1 MTKKNTIKKGGI
13 IMNVKNLIDLRKQ
26 NKKTQSEIAKYLN
39 LTTAGYNKYEI
50 NKTEPSIENLK
61 KLADYYNVSL
71 DYLVG
76 REFASKYA
84 YLTENE
90 KNLLDIFREMTEDN
104 QQVYYQE
111 GKGILLAQNV
121 KF

>member
-1 MTKKNTIKKGGI
+1 MNIEKIRRESKKSQR
-13 IMNVKNLIDLRKQ
+13 D
-26 NKKTQSEIAKYLN
+26 IAKVLN
-39 LTTAGYNKYEI
+39 MTQPSYANYESG
-50 NKTEPSIENLK
+50 KTEPRISSLI

-76 REFASKYA
+76 RDFANQYA

>member
-1 MTKKNTIKKGGI
+1 
-13 IMNVKNLIDLRKQ
+13 MNVKNLIDLRKQ